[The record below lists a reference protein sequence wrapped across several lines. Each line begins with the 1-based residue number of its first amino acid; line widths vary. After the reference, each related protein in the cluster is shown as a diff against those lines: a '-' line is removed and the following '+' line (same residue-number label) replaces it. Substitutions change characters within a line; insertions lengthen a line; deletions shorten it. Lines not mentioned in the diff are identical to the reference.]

1 MLAGFGGFLSGSVL
15 GGTKAGLDSRA
26 GTRSQKA
33 QADATWAEID
43 LVDFLQ
49 RKYNDGIKT
58 PVMEGGQNTQND
70 TETGDAFSPKA
81 LDESEDPKNTTG
93 NLKPGTLRSVDARK
107 WYLAQESKIP
117 DLIDRNS
124 PLEEQAKQA
133 FDLRNQYR
141 TQARELMSD
150 RSLAESLYQT
160 DPNLT
165 WEQVIQKQIAKGL
178 SGDEI
183 YEAIIESSQ
192 RSRKSVNQS
201 LGLE

>member
-1 MLAGFGGFLSGSVL
+1 MTKSRIVINNIRLPITCDDNEAVLAAEKILKGSRISYVKSSL
-15 GGTKAGLDSRA
+15 HIHK
-26 GTRSQKA
+26 
-33 QADATWAEID
+33 
-43 LVDFLQ
+43 
-49 RKYNDGIKT
+49 
-58 PVMEGGQNTQND
+58 
-70 TETGDAFSPKA
+70 
-81 LDESEDPKNTTG
+81 
-93 NLKPGTLRSVDARK
+93 RSVDARK